1 MTSHNLCS
9 RYVLHYFCVTTW
21 FTAWCGK
28 SVKFYSSASEVMA
41 LYIMFLLIIIFFS
54 PVIKDPGIQNK
65 KKLITNYYY
74 LSEGNRISLHA
85 AKEQPRAGMIINLLR
100 KRYHELTYL
109 LTYLSKYQCSLASR
123 HGGETAGLWICW
135 LYKGPSIWWWMN
147 QWLKAQDYV
156 DQI

>member
-1 MTSHNLCS
+1 MVYSVMWKIGEILFQRLWSHGAIH
-9 RYVLHYFCVTTW
+9 YV
-21 FTAWCGK
+21 
-28 SVKFYSSASEVMA
+28 SSS
-41 LYIMFLLIIIFFS
+41 YYFFS

-85 AKEQPRAGMIINLLR
+85 AEEQPRAGMIINLLR